1 MSLEVAKNI
10 IEIPSFDLRNLE
22 ALDRVLENLIL
33 LDENINSVS
42 GCINS

>member
-10 IEIPSFDLRNLE
+10 IEIPSFDLRNFE

-33 LDENINSVS
+33 LDENINNVS